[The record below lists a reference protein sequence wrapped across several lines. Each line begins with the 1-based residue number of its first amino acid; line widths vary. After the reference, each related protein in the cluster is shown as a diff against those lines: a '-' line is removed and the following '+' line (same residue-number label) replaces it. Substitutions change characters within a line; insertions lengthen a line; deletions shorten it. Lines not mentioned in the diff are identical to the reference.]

1 MAKRAVNAM
10 SGYGLIRL
18 DRAVAGPTT
27 LAAGASVDVGPQQ
40 MTYWSRPLV
49 TDGGFAKTG
58 PGYLII
64 AGRTTVTGDATV
76 SAGALGVD
84 GTLTLGTRL
93 AVAEG
98 AMLAGFGIINGDVA
112 INGILNTGRLP
123 NYGDLI
129 ANNGGVMPA
138 GIPLTGTSPG
148 TLTFNGNVALGATAT
163 TRVNVDGN
171 LQIPGGP
178 RTYDKIVAE
187 GAGHS
192 FAIGGTLMPILR
204 AIPGGSNDFTPALGS
219 WFPFLTALDGA
230 SSTKMPLQPS
240 QETAPNTR
248 FDVLYAPTES

>member
-1 MAKRAVNAM
+1 M
-10 SGYGLIRL
+10 
-18 DRAVAGPTT
+18 
-27 LAAGASVDVGPQQ
+27 
-40 MTYWSRPLV
+40 
-49 TDGGFAKTG
+49 
-58 PGYLII
+58 
-64 AGRTTVTGDATV
+64 
-76 SAGALGVD
+76 
-84 GTLTLGTRL
+84 
-93 AVAEG
+93 
-98 AMLAGFGIINGDVA
+98 
-112 INGILNTGRLP
+112 P

-219 WFPFLTALDGA
+219 SFAFLTALNGA
-230 SSTKMPLQPS
+230 SLTEGFTGLTQPS
-240 QETAPNTR
+240 QGLAPNTR
-248 FDVLYAPTES
+248 FDVLYAPTVVALYRRPPPISSSPPRSP